1 MLLRRSLRHIELND
15 RLPPQFPHET
25 AFSRVELVRR
35 EDRDIYVV
43 LDASSCHVGS
53 LSHGT
58 DIGIADHHKVHV
70 FGQRPRFATV
80 APCPR
85 AVDERPVDPRKQAQ
99 LILQDRFGPDRL
111 QQQCA

>member
-1 MLLRRSLRHIELND
+1 MLLRRRLRPIELND

-53 LSHGT
+53 LAHGT
-58 DIGIADHHKVHV
+58 DIGIADDHEGHILRK
-70 FGQRPRFATV
+70 RP
-80 APCPR
+80 
-85 AVDERPVDPRKQAQ
+85 
-99 LILQDRFGPDRL
+99 
-111 QQQCA
+111 